1 MPVNTWSNFILYQ
14 KCFLITHLRGMRP
27 QKPGL
32 SSAEAA
38 FYRRRAGRIITA
50 LQEVQTA
57 VAAPVF
63 GEGSRVFLV
72 SKSLETHYTTQRLTQ
87 DHLENSKTP
96 NQSLYDTSLH
106 RKDCGRTC
114 QRFSRLCRPNSVQKI
129 RNLKSHC
136 SLSHTGRSHRVIL
149 EHTHMS
155 SSYSLTR

>member
-1 MPVNTWSNFILYQ
+1 
-14 KCFLITHLRGMRP
+14 MRP

-32 SSAEAA
+32 SSAEAT

-87 DHLENSKTP
+87 DH
-96 NQSLYDTSLH
+96 
-106 RKDCGRTC
+106 
-114 QRFSRLCRPNSVQKI
+114 
-129 RNLKSHC
+129 
-136 SLSHTGRSHRVIL
+136 
-149 EHTHMS
+149 
-155 SSYSLTR
+155 